1 MLTPADIAKMEADV
15 AGLIDDNSV
24 SIVLRRDV
32 NGVSTTLDAQT
43 VRVERT
49 RSRGR
54 QMNSN
59 GSEEARGQIV
69 VVGDTTLDIQK
80 DDRFTLTG
88 RLYRVTFIRPNTQ
101 ICVQAEA
108 ELSQ

>member
-1 MLTPADIAKMEADV
+1 MLTAADLAKMKADV
-15 AGLIDDNSV
+15 AALIGDNDV
-24 SIVLRRDV
+24 SLVLRRDV
-32 NGVSTTLDAQT
+32 SGTTTTLAAQT

-54 QMNSN
+54 QMN
-59 GSEEARGQIV
+59 GEKSEEARAQIV

-80 DDRFTLTG
+80 DDRFTLNG

-101 ICVQAEA
+101 ISVQAEA